1 MKREP
6 IYKALFKLIS
16 SVDGIVTSSR
26 ILLHWDDVSPN
37 EQPALFLAQDTQ
49 LAEQVTGFPTK
60 YLLGAKIWI
69 YAHRDSSDE
78 VPSAQIN
85 NILDELDWALMPSP
99 SPTFKQTLG
108 GLVEHCWISGAIET
122 DEGTLGNQAVAIV
135 PIQMLVVAS

>member
-6 IYKALFKLIS
+6 IYKALFAKLAAIE
-16 SVDGIVTSSR
+16 GLATASR

-37 EQPALFLAQDTQ
+37 QQPALFLAQDTQ
-49 LAEQVTGFPTK
+49 QAEQVTGFPTK
-60 YLLGAKIWI
+60 YTLGAKVWI
-69 YAHRDSSDE
+69 YAHRDSADE

-85 NILDELDWALMPSP
+85 NILDALDAALMPSP
-99 SPTFKQTLG
+99 SPTYKETLG

-135 PIQMLVVAS
+135 PISMLVVAS